1 MTLHSS
7 PTTYIKNYSQ
17 AHLVRWR
24 SMVGFCFLAMLTIS
38 CSVNRFIPQGEYLLN
53 NNDYLIEQDSLND
66 EEYKVVSEALS
77 SIDKYAQQ
85 LPNSRILGVRLGM
98 RIYCL
103 SNPKKDNWIN
113 NTIREQGSKPVIF
126 DQASMIN
133 TAEQL
138 KLLLESKGCF
148 DSKIC
153 YETDTIKKNRI
164 DVTYRIFPTPRYVID
179 TVFFVAD
186 NTTVEQL
193 LADNKNRSLIK
204 QGDYYDQDLF
214 TEERT
219 RLATFLQNS
228 GYYTAS
234 IDVISFLL
242 DTNETKHTM
251 SVEVKVSNPKVYVDQ
266 QLTVEPLIKYYIDNV
281 YIYPDLQTLLPIDS
295 YKKMDTLK
303 YVYNYRGHKM
313 LYHFV
318 VNKKMQLDESVISRA
333 IFLTPDNMYRLM
345 GVELTYN
352 SLINLRNFKFT
363 DIDFVKSNRKSDT
376 AGFLNAHIR
385 LMNAMKHS
393 VSTSVELTNT
403 SPLYTVNDPTTNN
416 TGNFGLQWTLGY
428 QNRNLFG
435 GAEVFNVKTTLLFE
449 LAKSALSTKSENF
462 YSIFSAFETGLDLSL
477 DVPKFIV
484 PVPSS
489 WFSRRFRPS
498 TEFALGINYQ
508 FRTYFERALA
518 NVSFGYNWRNTM
530 YKQHQLVPF
539 EFTYVRF
546 LNQTPEF
553 KQQIDNLSDLRL
565 KYQYTNHLIMNS
577 HYTFVYNT
585 QRFNTKTDFTY
596 FSLNLETAGNI
607 LYAFD
612 RALDMPS
619 DSAGIYQLLGVPY
632 SQYVRAEMD
641 WKRYFYLS
649 DHNTFVVRTML
660 GIGIPYGNS
669 VSLPYE
675 KSFYGGGPT
684 TIRAWNIRTLGPGS
698 YFNDATNIFE
708 RVGDL
713 SLVINIEDRFHLFGM
728 FEGAVFLDMGNI
740 WLLRPSNEFP
750 DGNFDINTF
759 IPQIAMGGGVGL
771 RINISIIT
779 LRLDFAIPFY
789 DPQYAQSQRW
799 RFSHWK
805 WNQIVTNFGIDYP
818 F

>member
-1 MTLHSS
+1 MNLHSR
-7 PTTYIKNYSQ
+7 PITYIRNHSV
-17 AHLVRWR
+17 ASFVGLRRLAGICLLAVLV
-24 SMVGFCFLAMLTIS
+24 SS
-38 CSVNRFIPQGEYLLN
+38 CGVNKFIPQGEYLLN
-53 NNDYLIEQDSLND
+53 SNEYVIEKDSLSD
-66 EEYKVVSEALS
+66 EQYKVVSSALS
-77 SIDKYAQQ
+77 VMDNYAQQ
-85 LPNSRILGVRLGM
+85 QPNTRILGVRLGM

-103 SNPKKDNWIN
+103 SNPQKDNWVN
-113 NTIREQGSKPVIF
+113 RTIRDQGAKPVIF
-126 DQASMIN
+126 DRLGMIG

-148 DSKIC
+148 NSEVF
-153 YETDTIKKNRI
+153 YETDTVKENRI
-164 DVTYRIFPTPRYVID
+164 NVTYRILPTPRYVID
-179 TVFFVAD
+179 TLFYVSDNAD
-186 NTTVEQL
+186 VQQL
-193 LADNKNRSLIK
+193 IETNKNSSLIK

-214 TEERT
+214 SKERS
-219 RLATFLQNS
+219 RLATYLQNS
-228 GYYTAS
+228 GYYTAT

-242 DTNETKHTM
+242 DTNEAKHTM
-251 SVEVKVSNPKVYVDQ
+251 SVEVRISNPKIYVDQ
-266 QLTVEPLIKYYIDNV
+266 QTVEQPLTKYYIDNV
-281 YIYPDLQTLLPIDS
+281 YIYPDLQTLLPVDS

-303 YVYNYRGHKM
+303 YVYNYRGRET

-318 VNKKMQLDESVISRA
+318 VNKKMQVDESVISRA
-333 IFLTPDNMYRLM
+333 IFLAPGNLYRLL

-352 SLINLRNFKFT
+352 SLISLRNFKFT
-363 DIDFVKSNRKSDT
+363 DVDFVRSDRKSDT
-376 AGFLNAHIR
+376 AGFLNARIR

-393 VSTSVELTNT
+393 VSTSVEITNT
-403 SPLYTVNDPTTNN
+403 SPLYTINDPVTNN

-435 GAEVFNVKTTLLFE
+435 GAELFNVKTTLLFE
-449 LAKSALSTKSENF
+449 LAKSALNTKSENF
-462 YSIFSAFETGLDLSL
+462 YSIFSAFETGVDLSL
-477 DVPKFIV
+477 DIPKFIV

-489 WFSRRFRPS
+489 WFSKRFRPS

-518 NVSFGYNWRNTM
+518 NVSFGYNWRNTR
-530 YKQHQLVPF
+530 YRQHQLVPF

-546 LNQTPEF
+546 LNQSQEF
-553 KQQIDNLSDLRL
+553 KQQIESLSDLRL
-565 KYQYTNHLIMNS
+565 KYQYTNHLIMNT

-596 FSLNLETAGNI
+596 FSLNLETAGNL
-607 LYAFD
+607 LYSFDKAFD
-612 RALDMPS
+612 MPA
-619 DSAGIYQLLGVPY
+619 DSAGVYQLLGVPY
-632 SQYVRAEMD
+632 SQYLRTEMD

-684 TIRAWNIRTLGPGS
+684 TIRAWNIRTLGPGA
-698 YFNDATNIFE
+698 YFNDAANIFE

-713 SLVINIEDRFHLFGM
+713 SLVVNIEDRFHLFGM

-740 WLLRPSNEFP
+740 WLLRPSSEFP
-750 DGNFDINTF
+750 DGNFNFKTF
-759 IPQIAMGGGVGL
+759 IPQIAMGGGLGL
-771 RINISIIT
+771 RMNISIIT

-789 DPQYAQSQRW
+789 DPQYSPSQRW
-799 RFSHWK
+799 RFPHWK